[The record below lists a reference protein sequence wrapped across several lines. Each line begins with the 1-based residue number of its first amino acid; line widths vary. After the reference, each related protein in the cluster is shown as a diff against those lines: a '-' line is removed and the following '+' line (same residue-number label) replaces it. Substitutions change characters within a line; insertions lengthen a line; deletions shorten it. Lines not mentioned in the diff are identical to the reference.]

1 MKLISVTMKI
11 SFIDINFTFFTG
23 MYMYIFIKNL
33 PNVLYKY
40 LYQNLTLHVYK
51 MKMKPPVF
59 KLKLMNN
66 Q

>member
-11 SFIDINFTFFTG
+11 SFIDINFTFLTG

>member
-11 SFIDINFTFFTG
+11 SFIDINFAFFTG

>member
-40 LYQNLTLHVYK
+40 LYQNLTLHVYN

>member
-1 MKLISVTMKI
+1 MKLIIVTMKI

-33 PNVLYKY
+33 PNFLYKY
-40 LYQNLTLHVYK
+40 LYQNLILYK